1 MSGQKFSSLKHQLI
15 NPQFHKG
22 NKKER
27 ERAKESNKHAQGSS
41 HIEKQQ
47 SKWGKI

>member
-27 ERAKESNKHAQGSS
+27 ERAKESTSMPKGAHT
-41 HIEKQQ
+41 
-47 SKWGKI
+47 